1 MPSTSR
7 IDIRLTDGEKQMA
20 QEQAKKVLGQSGTVS
35 EYIRLI
41 ITLDAAT
48 GVISKLNGKGYIT

>member
-1 MPSTSR
+1 MSSISR
-7 IDIRLTDGEKQMA
+7 IDIRLTEQEKQMA

-41 ITLDAAT
+41 ISLDSAT
-48 GVISKLNGKGYIT
+48 GIIKRLKGERE

>member
-1 MPSTSR
+1 MASTSR
-7 IDIRLTDGEKQMA
+7 IDIRLTEEEKQMA

-41 ITLDAAT
+41 ITLDAST
-48 GVISKLNGKGYIT
+48 EIIKRLKEEKK

>member
-7 IDIRLTDGEKQMA
+7 IDIRLTEEEKQKLK
-20 QEQAKKVLGQSGTVS
+20 QQAEKLGLNAS

-41 ITLDAAT
+41 IALDAST
-48 GVISKLNGKGYIT
+48 EIIKRLGGKGK